1 MLIQLFRTASR
12 FDMEVQPS
20 LVLLQKTLLNVEGL
34 GRQLYP
40 DLDLWQTALPYFENW
55 NKKRLNPFTLMGRI
69 QENIPNW
76 IDQLPE
82 LPQLFIDAATQS
94 KRLGEINEA
103 LQLQQRQLQENASR
117 QSRKFRFL
125 GGSLLIT
132 SALSLVPGIQTGL
145 TNLPLATAFLAL
157 AGVYLLCFRR

>member
-1 MLIQLFRTASR
+1 
-12 FDMEVQPS
+12 
-20 LVLLQKTLLNVEGL
+20 
-34 GRQLYP
+34 
-40 DLDLWQTALPYFENW
+40 
-55 NKKRLNPFTLMGRI
+55 
-69 QENIPNW
+69 
-76 IDQLPE
+76 

-125 GGSLLIT
+125 GGSLIIT